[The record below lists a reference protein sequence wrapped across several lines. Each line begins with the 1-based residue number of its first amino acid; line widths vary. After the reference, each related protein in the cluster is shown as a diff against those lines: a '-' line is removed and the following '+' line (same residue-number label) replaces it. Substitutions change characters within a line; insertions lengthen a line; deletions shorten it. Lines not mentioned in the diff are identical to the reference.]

1 MQFFIAT
8 AIALAAL
15 TAAAPTG
22 HVLHEKRHFTGEQWV
37 KRSRVPAH
45 VTLPFKIGLTQS
57 GIDAAEDHLQDM

>member
-8 AIALAAL
+8 AIALATL
-15 TAAAPTG
+15 TTAAPTG
-22 HVLHEKRHFTGEQWV
+22 HVLHEKRHSTGNQWV

-57 GIDAAEDHLQDM
+57 GLDVAEEHLQDM